1 MFNKA
6 IKFNIFRSAVFAGIA
21 IGVAGFGYLA
31 NPTIGMFLF
40 AFGLATV
47 VHYKLKLFTGTAGFV
62 EKKSDLTDLLIIL
75 VGNIIGCLLVALLAR
90 CSALDMTAAAEAV
103 LAKRLAKSW
112 WASALL
118 SIGCGFLMTTAVTFA
133 RKSKEFADWLP
144 LLFGV
149 PMFILCGFPHC
160 IADSFYYLCC
170 SPKTLISTPYFFL
183 LYAGIIIG
191 NFIGCNLYR
200 LFIDKEKQ

>member
-1 MFNKA
+1 MSR
-6 IKFNIFRSAVFAGIA
+6 FNIFRSAIFAGVS
-21 IGVAGFGYLA
+21 IGVAGFGYLVDA
-31 NPTIGMFLF
+31 KIGMFLF

-62 EKKSDLTDLLIIL
+62 EKKSDLVDLLIIL
-75 VGNIIGCLLVALLAR
+75 GGNVIGCLLVALLSR
-90 CSALDMTAAAEAV
+90 CSALDLQSAAEQV
-103 LAKRLAKSW
+103 LDKRLSNGW
-112 WASALL
+112 WRSALL

-149 PMFILCGFPHC
+149 PMFIFCGFPHC

-170 SPKTLISTPYFFL
+170 SPSCWAQADFWL
-183 LYAGIIIG
+183 LYGGIIVG

-200 LFIDKEKQ
+200 LFVDRKTV